1 MSERAYEGFIDVDL
15 GAVPV
20 AELAAAA
27 RERAHK
33 TASGIGIT
41 LADAV
46 AQAEARERAENPG
59 TKFDAGKPPLDLMEM
74 EYVEEIAQ
82 VLAFG
87 ARKYAAHNWRKG
99 IGVTRNLAAACRHLF
114 KVMRGEDID
123 PESGLHHLAHAGC
136 CLMFAWWTL
145 KYRPQF
151 DDRWRDGDA

>member
-1 MSERAYEGFIDVDL
+1 MNPWADGSRVNFGEM
-15 GAVPV
+15 
-20 AELAAAA
+20 AAAA
-27 RERAHK
+27 RERALFGDSVTGVIHADQLK
-33 TASGIGIT
+33 AGPIAQPQQRTA
-41 LADAV
+41 
-46 AQAEARERAENPG
+46 NPG

-74 EYVEEIAQ
+74 EFVEETAQ

-99 IGVTRNLAAACRHLF
+99 IAVTRNLAAACRHLF